1 MMQKEVADRFSAVPN
16 TKDYNALSIVTQ
28 YRCEVRNVMKV
39 PRNVF
44 MPKPNVDSTVL
55 QFRFLPSKD
64 INEEAFFSLVKACFK
79 QRRKTILNNYQTYCE
94 DKEKAKEELEKAGI
108 DGKRRAESLVM
119 EDFLRLYEV
128 HHEM

>member
-1 MMQKEVADRFSAVPN
+1 M
-16 TKDYNALSIVTQ
+16 
-28 YRCEVRNVMKV
+28 
-39 PRNVF
+39 
-44 MPKPNVDSTVL
+44 
-55 QFRFLPSKD
+55 
-64 INEEAFFSLVKACFK
+64 VKACFK